1 MKALQR
7 SKHLMQDWPYA
18 IGILCVLGMGFNGCT
33 KPAAVP
39 PPPPPTPT
47 PTVEK
52 EIPPPDESQ
61 QVEAQLLET
70 VETAEGLGEGN
81 PLLLSSLYSL
91 ATFYEQQGEV
101 EKAEDQ
107 YKRALSIKEKAS
119 GPEHPDIAIILNKYA
134 NLLRVAHRDE
144 EADNL
149 SKRASEI
156 MAKNSP
162 PPTKKIVFSQNRQ
175 RSLRVLAIS
184 GPLTKLQHEN

>member
-1 MKALQR
+1 MNALRRNKQF
-7 SKHLMQDWPYA
+7 MQDWFYA
-18 IGILCVLGMGFNGCT
+18 IGVFFVLGLGFNGCT

-39 PPPPPTPT
+39 PPPPPTPP

-52 EIPPPDESQ
+52 EIQPPDESQ
-61 QVEAQLLET
+61 KVEAQLLET
-70 VETAEGLGEGN
+70 VETAESLGEGN

-91 ATFYEQQGEV
+91 ANFYEQQGEF
-101 EKAEDQ
+101 EKAEAQ

-119 GPEHPDIAIILNKYA
+119 GPEHPDVAIILNKYA
-134 NLLRVAHRDE
+134 AMLRVAHRDE

-162 PPTKKIVFSQNRQ
+162 SPT
-175 RSLRVLAIS
+175 
-184 GPLTKLQHEN
+184 TK